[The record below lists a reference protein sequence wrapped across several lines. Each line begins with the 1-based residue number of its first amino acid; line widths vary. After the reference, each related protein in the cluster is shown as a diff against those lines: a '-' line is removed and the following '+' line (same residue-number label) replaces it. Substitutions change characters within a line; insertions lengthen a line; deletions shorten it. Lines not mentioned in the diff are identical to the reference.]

1 MNKVLIEKL
10 VKRRPFC
17 VVIKIQQAVRKRIKL
32 WNIGDKKDA
41 FYTTYKAAVTFRR
54 TEKFSYNSL
63 KDFITIGKF

>member
-1 MNKVLIEKL
+1 MNKVLIETL

-41 FYTTYKAAVTFRR
+41 SYTTYKTVVTFRR
-54 TEKFSYNSL
+54 TEKVQPQLMKRFCKYR
-63 KDFITIGKF
+63 

>member
-17 VVIKIQQAVRKRIKL
+17 VAIKIQQAVRKRIKL

-41 FYTTYKAAVTFRR
+41 SYTTYKAAVTFRR